1 MLLPPFVPGA
11 GSRLPEAE
19 RIKKMSD
26 GYVVAVVGAGAVGV
40 EMVRILRER
49 KFPVRELRI
58 LARSDREMQIDGETY
73 QVRATTPEAFDGVD
87 IALFAGTEGE
97 KGAAVTFGE
106 EAVKR
111 GAVVIDNG
119 SDFRMDPKVPLVV
132 PEVNGED
139 VERHQGYIA
148 NPNCSTVQMVHALK
162 PLYDLSRI
170 TRIVVSTYQSV
181 SGAGA
186 PAIQELE
193 AQVKAVAND
202 QELPPYRNIP
212 TQLAMNVLAG
222 CWKFRDNGYQ
232 DEEWKMVLE
241 THKIMHD
248 DQIRITP
255 TTVRVPVT
263 IGHSESVYIETER
276 KITAE
281 EARNALA
288 AFPNIKLVDDPAPSE
303 KDPNARTYPTP
314 LEAEGITETLVGRI
328 REDPFIENGL
338 LLWVVADNL
347 RKGAALNAVQ
357 IAEELVRRNCLR
369 H

>member
-1 MLLPPFVPGA
+1 
-11 GSRLPEAE
+11 
-19 RIKKMSD
+19 MSD

-40 EMVRILRER
+40 EMVRILKER
-49 KFPVRELRI
+49 QFPVKELRI

-97 KGAAVTFGE
+97 KGAAATFGE

-139 VERHQGYIA
+139 VEKHQGYIA

-170 TRIVVSTYQSV
+170 KRIVVSTYQSV

-193 AQVKAVAND
+193 AQVKAVATG
-202 QELPPYRNIP
+202 EPLPECRNIP
-212 TQLAMNVLAG
+212 AQLAMNVLAG

-241 THKIMHD
+241 THKILHD
-248 DQIRITP
+248 DQIQVSP

-263 IGHSESVYIETER
+263 IGHAESVYIETER

-281 EARNALA
+281 EARQALA
-288 AFPNIKLVDDPAPSE
+288 AFPGLKLVDDSAPTE

-314 LEAEGITETLVGRI
+314 LDAAGAPETLVGRV
-328 REDPFIENGL
+328 REDPFVENGL

-347 RKGAALNAVQ
+347 RKGAAQNAVQ

-369 H
+369 R

>member
-1 MLLPPFVPGA
+1 
-11 GSRLPEAE
+11 
-19 RIKKMSD
+19 MSD

-58 LARSDREMQIDGETY
+58 LARSDREMRIDGETY
-73 QVRATTPEAFDGVD
+73 QVRATTAEAFDGVD

-97 KGAAVTFGE
+97 KGAALTFGE

-193 AQVKAVAND
+193 AQVKAVANE
-202 QELPPYRNIP
+202 QELPPYKNIP

-248 DQIRITP
+248 DRIKITP

-281 EARNALA
+281 EARKALA

-314 LEAEGITETLVGRI
+314 LQSAGITETLVGRI
-328 REDPFIENGL
+328 REDPFVENGL

-347 RKGAALNAVQ
+347 RKGAAQNAVQ